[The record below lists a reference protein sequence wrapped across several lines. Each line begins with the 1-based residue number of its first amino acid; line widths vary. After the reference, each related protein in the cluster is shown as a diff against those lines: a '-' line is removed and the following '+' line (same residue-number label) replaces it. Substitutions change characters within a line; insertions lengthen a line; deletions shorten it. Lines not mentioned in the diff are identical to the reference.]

1 MNAYEIPLRASQ
13 NQTVSVVLL
22 NVTYRFTLQWRE
34 IVQAWFLDIADD
46 SGNPLVQG
54 LALVLGSNLLHQYQH
69 LGIGGGLVVICD
81 TGTDAPTFDNL
92 GQSTHLLFV
101 VP

>member
-1 MNAYEIPLRASQ
+1 MKAYEIPLTPGR

-22 NVTYRFTLQWRE
+22 NATYRLTLQWRE
-34 IVQAWFLDIADD
+34 AAQTWFLDIADD
-46 SGNPLVQG
+46 AGNPLVQG
-54 LALVLGSNLLHQYQH
+54 LALVLGSNLLHQHQH
-69 LGIGGGLVVICD
+69 LGIGGGLVVIFD

-92 GQSTHLLFV
+92 GQSAHLLFI